1 MTCDARRSNLAHELT
16 DKHMQDGSG
25 GIGEGRRGGVEKCEV
40 TEAYADDAV
49 VPSEGEGEGEVQ
61 GSREN
66 L

>member
-1 MTCDARRSNLAHELT
+1 MRDGRGGISEGYRRS
-16 DKHMQDGSG
+16 
-25 GIGEGRRGGVEKCEV
+25 VEKCEV
-40 TEAYADDAV
+40 AEAYTNEAV